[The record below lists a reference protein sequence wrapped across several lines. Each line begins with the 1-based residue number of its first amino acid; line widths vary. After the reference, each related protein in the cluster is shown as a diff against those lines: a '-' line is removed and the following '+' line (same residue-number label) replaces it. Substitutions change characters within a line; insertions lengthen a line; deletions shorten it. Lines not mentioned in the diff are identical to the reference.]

1 MQEHESRQ
9 NYKKYIKGEERLK
22 NAVVQH
28 PAEDPK
34 TSVYDYLKGQI
45 KRSFWIMSYDKF
57 KKKIN
62 NKKD

>member
-1 MQEHESRQ
+1 MSEHESRK
-9 NYKKYIKGEERLK
+9 NYKRYIKGKEPLK
-22 NAVVQH
+22 NAAVQH

-34 TSVYDYLKGQI
+34 TSVYDYLKGQV
-45 KRSFWIMSYDKF
+45 KRNFWVMPYDKF